1 MPQRYTQAL
10 RLIGL
15 AVLVLAA
22 ASCENAYYRAME
34 AVGKHKRDLLVERVE
49 ETRDTQEEAK
59 AQFQTAFDKFAALVG
74 FEGGDLEAT
83 YEELRDGLEA
93 SETRADAVRKHVA
106 DVREVARALFD
117 EWEEELDQYD
127 DDELRLSSE
136 IQLRDTQKRFA
147 VLLRAMKRAE
157 GKMDPILVVF
167 RDQVL
172 FLKHNLNARAVASL
186 EKTAAA
192 LESDVAALIADMEAS
207 IREANA
213 FIEAMGRP

>member
-1 MPQRYTQAL
+1 M
-10 RLIGL
+10 
-15 AVLVLAA
+15 
-22 ASCENAYYRAME
+22 
-34 AVGKHKRDLLVERVE
+34 
-49 ETRDTQEEAK
+49 
-59 AQFQTAFDKFAALVG
+59 
-74 FEGGDLEAT
+74 
-83 YEELRDGLEA
+83 
-93 SETRADAVRKHVA
+93 
-106 DVREVARALFD
+106 ARALFD